1 MITMKDTEQWNWD
14 QLLCYN
20 NMELKSQSDQMSF
33 HNKIASFL
41 QTLKNQID
49 GEFD

>member
-1 MITMKDTEQWNWD
+1 MINMKDTGQWKWD

-20 NMELKSQSDQMSF
+20 NKQFNIQSDQMSF

-41 QTLKNQID
+41 QTSKNQFD
-49 GEFD
+49 GKFH